1 MEVLELI
8 PETKHELSAREKF
21 TYMLINQIRTGEVKL
36 SYTAMSKFRES
47 PRSFI
52 DYKMKP
58 KEQTPDMLKGSI
70 LHAMVLEPET
80 VSDKYITDGE
90 IVQQLRDEGS
100 ASPRATKN
108 YKEWLACQTVE
119 IVSQDIYDSC
129 RRMADAV
136 LENSAS
142 KHVLSLI
149 SETEV
154 KIEFTHNR
162 LQFIGF
168 LDGKG
173 KVIIDLKKCQ
183 DANPDKFRRDI
194 ANKGYWLQA
203 GVYSVG
209 VGEILPYY
217 LIAVDE
223 NCGVSVHELEDSFV
237 EYGMEVFDRLTN
249 DFIDCMDNNLFHR
262 SFEHKSVSPD
272 GTFRCSRP
280 PYLS

>member
-8 PETKHELSAREKF
+8 PETKQELSSREKF
-21 TYMLINQIRTGEVKL
+21 TYMLINQIRAGEVKL

-70 LHAMVLEPET
+70 LHAMVLEPDT
-80 VSDKYITDGE
+80 VADKYITDGE

-100 ASPRATKN
+100 ASPRATKK
-108 YKEWLACQTVE
+108 YKEWLASQTVE

-154 KIEFTHNR
+154 KIEFTHNG

-173 KVIIDLKKCQ
+173 KVVIDLKKCK

-194 ANKGYWLQA
+194 ANNGYWLQG
-203 GVYSVG
+203 GVYMVG
-209 VGEILPYY
+209 LGEVLPYY

-223 NCGVSVHELEDSFV
+223 SCGVSVHELEDTYV
-237 EYGMEVFDRLTN
+237 EYGMEVFDRLTL
-249 DFIDCMDNNLFHR
+249 DFIDCMDKNLFHR